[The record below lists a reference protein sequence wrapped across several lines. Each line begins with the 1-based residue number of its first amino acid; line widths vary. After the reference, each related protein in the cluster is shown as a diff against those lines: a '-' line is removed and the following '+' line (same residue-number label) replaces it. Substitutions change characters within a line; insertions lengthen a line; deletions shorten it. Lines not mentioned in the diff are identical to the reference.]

1 MNEFDQFVKHK
12 LKIKYYA
19 RYTDDFV
26 IISTGKI
33 YLENVVILI
42 QDFLKTKLYLE
53 LHPKKIFITKYNRG
67 MDFLG
72 YVVLPK
78 HIRLRTKTKKRILR
92 NLKENVSCYKRGKI
106 SETTLNSSLK
116 SYLGVLSHANAYK
129 LGQEIQNKF
138 WFWLNE

>member
-1 MNEFDQFVKHK
+1 MFLEK
-12 LKIKYYA
+12 LGYVEKKYY
-19 RYTDDFV
+19 
-26 IISTGKI
+26 
-33 YLENVVILI
+33 
-42 QDFLKTKLYLE
+42 
-53 LHPKKIFITKYNRG
+53 PKKIFITKYNRG

>member
-26 IISTGKI
+26 IISTDKT
-33 YLENVVILI
+33 YLENIIILI
-42 QDFLKTKLYLE
+42 QDFLKTKLRLE
-53 LHPKKIFITKYNRG
+53 LHPKKVNITKHIQG
-67 MDFLG
+67 IDFLG
-72 YVVLPK
+72 YVVLPEYIK
-78 HIRLRTKTKKRILR
+78 LRTKTKRKIPNKIQEMVNR
-92 NLKENVSCYKRGKI
+92 YKQGKI
-106 SETTLNSSLK
+106 TELTLYSSLQ

-129 LGQEIQNKF
+129 LSQEIQNKF